1 MQLIIK
7 TITNLFKISNKNKSA
22 IFFLIGIF
30 IFVLA
35 LSFFIQYK
43 QYKKYE
49 GFREGLLSTT
59 KSTEIQ
65 KALDTYKSTVEKS
78 ASKFV
83 KEIIKIKSL
92 SSADS
97 VQMQP
102 ILADDSMT
110 DSAKIYKISQLNSSN
125 KDVLQIVAN
134 ADGEK
139 YAANKMMLNTLN
151 QMNITEDSTFTSL
164 LKQQSATPVIN
175 GDESTY
181 LSIKNYLDT
190 ISKVQ

>member
-1 MQLIIK
+1 MQIITK
-7 TITNLFKISNKNKSA
+7 PIINLFKISNKNKSA

-35 LSFFIQYK
+35 LSVLIQYN
-43 QYKKYE
+43 QHNKYE
-49 GFREGLLSTT
+49 GFKEGLLSITN
-59 KSTEIQ
+59 STEVQ
-65 KALDTYKSTVEKS
+65 KALDTYKASVEKS
-78 ASKFV
+78 AAKYV
-83 KEIIKIKSL
+83 KQIVNLSSL
-92 SSADS
+92 SSTDS
-97 VQMQP
+97 VQIKP
-102 ILADDSMT
+102 ILADDSMK
-110 DSAKIYKISQLNSSN
+110 DSAKIYKISQLNSTN

>member
-1 MQLIIK
+1 MTK
-7 TITNLFKISNKNKSA
+7 SITNLFKISNKNKSA

-35 LSFFIQYK
+35 LSFLIQYK
-43 QYKKYE
+43 QNTKYE

-59 KSTEIQ
+59 NSTEIQ

-78 ASKFV
+78 ASKYV

-110 DSAKIYKISQLNSSN
+110 DSSKIYKISQLNSSN
-125 KDVLQIVAN
+125 KDVLEIVAS

-181 LSIKNYLDT
+181 LSIKKYLDT